1 MASSPLLKLF
11 KTSTQDFY
19 LFDANKNYI
28 LAIDGEIYSVLDEL
42 LTFDDFYEAVSEVKS
57 KHFIEFYTR
66 ALRDGF
72 FKNNRVE
79 EIEHP
84 MGKFLDVMLK
94 DNLSSVCLQ
103 VTQNCNLRCD
113 YCPYTGNYYE
123 NRGHENK
130 RMSFSL
136 AQKAIDYLARHSS
149 GSRRLNIAFYGG
161 EPLLEVDLI
170 RKCITYADALFEE
183 KFHTY
188 SITTNGTLLD
198 EEIIELLVYNNVYLT
213 VSIDGPQAIHDR
225 SRVYADGRGSF
236 STIIKKLQWLRDTQP
251 EYFGKYVSFNT
262 VLSELG
268 DFTCVD
274 DFFSAKDLFEQSVI
288 GTTFYND
295 TYIKKEHERS
305 KSFSEDL
312 QYERFKYFLSR
323 LGRIHMKSVIN
334 ANAFEQ
340 LARTAKMITPF
351 EHLPKKFHPSGP
363 CIPGYFKPFLNA
375 EGNFYPCER
384 VNEKS
389 DVSIIGNI
397 ETGIDPEKCKYL
409 LNIAKITESDC
420 KNCWAFL
427 YCRMCFIKADENGVL
442 SSEKRL
448 SFCEQMK
455 AFIVEDFK
463 DICVMKKHGFA
474 FL

>member
-1 MASSPLLKLF
+1 M
-11 KTSTQDFY
+11 
-19 LFDANKNYI
+19 
-28 LAIDGEIYSVLDEL
+28 
-42 LTFDDFYEAVSEVKS
+42 
-57 KHFIEFYTR
+57 
-66 ALRDGF
+66 
-72 FKNNRVE
+72 
-79 EIEHP
+79 
-84 MGKFLDVMLK
+84 
-94 DNLSSVCLQ
+94 
-103 VTQNCNLRCD
+103 
-113 YCPYTGNYYE
+113 
-123 NRGHENK
+123 
-130 RMSFSL
+130 
-136 AQKAIDYLARHSS
+136 
-149 GSRRLNIAFYGG
+149 NIAFYGG
-161 EPLLEVDLI
+161 EPLLEVALI
-170 RKCITYADALFEE
+170 RECITYADALFEE

-198 EEIIELLVYNNVYLT
+198 EEIMELLVYNNVYLT

-236 STIIKKLQWLRDTQP
+236 STIIRNLQWLRDAQP
-251 EYFGKYVSFNT
+251 EYFCKYVSFNT

-312 QYERFKYFLSR
+312 QHERFKYFLSR

-351 EHLPKKFHPSGP
+351 KHLPKKSHPSGP

-389 DVSIIGNI
+389 DVSIIGDI
-397 ETGIDPEKCKYL
+397 ETGIDPDRCRNL
-409 LNIAKITESDC
+409 LNVAKITEAEC